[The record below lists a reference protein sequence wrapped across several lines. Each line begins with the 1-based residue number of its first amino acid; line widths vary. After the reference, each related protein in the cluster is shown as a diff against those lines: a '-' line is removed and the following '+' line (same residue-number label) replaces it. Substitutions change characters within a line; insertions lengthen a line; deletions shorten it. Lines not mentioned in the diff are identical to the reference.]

1 MTTETTFTYKS
12 RFASY
17 PNCTFKT
24 AKYYN
29 GNLALQIVDD
39 EGLIATCTVNGRA
52 VFTNGDIIGVK
63 DYSENEGMVD
73 FLKSIGII
81 EDTPIYKEFSGF
93 VTIPYFKLTENGK
106 ELFR

>member
-12 RFASY
+12 YYTSF
-17 PNCTFKT
+17 PGCKFKT

-29 GNLALQIVDD
+29 GNLALQIVDCG
-39 EGLIATCTVNGRA
+39 GLVATCTVNGKA

-63 DYSENEGMVD
+63 DYGENEGMVD

-81 EDTPIYKEFSGF
+81 EDRPTYKEISGF
-93 VTIPYFKLTENGK
+93 VTIPYFKLTESGK
-106 ELFR
+106 ELFK

>member
-1 MTTETTFTYKS
+1 MTTKTTFTYKS
-12 RFASY
+12 RYESY

-24 AKYYN
+24 DKYHN

-52 VFTNGDIIGVK
+52 VFTNGDIIGIK

-81 EDTPIYKEFSGF
+81 EDRPTYKEISGF
-93 VTIPYFKLTENGK
+93 VTIPYFKLTESGK
-106 ELFR
+106 ELFK

>member
-1 MTTETTFTYKS
+1 MTPETTFTYKS
-12 RFASY
+12 KYSTY

-29 GNLALQIVDD
+29 GNLALQIVND

-63 DYSENEGMVD
+63 DYGENEGMVD
-73 FLKSIGII
+73 FLKSIDII
-81 EDTPIYKEFSGF
+81 VAPAIYKEFSGF
-93 VTIPYFKLTENGK
+93 VTIPYFKLTESGK

>member
-1 MTTETTFTYKS
+1 MTPETTFTYKS
-12 RFASY
+12 KYSTY

-29 GNLALQIVDD
+29 GNLALQIVND

-63 DYSENEGMVD
+63 DYGENEGMVD

-81 EDTPIYKEFSGF
+81 VAPAIYKEFSGF
-93 VTIPYFKLTENGK
+93 VTIPYFKLTESGK
-106 ELFR
+106 ELFK